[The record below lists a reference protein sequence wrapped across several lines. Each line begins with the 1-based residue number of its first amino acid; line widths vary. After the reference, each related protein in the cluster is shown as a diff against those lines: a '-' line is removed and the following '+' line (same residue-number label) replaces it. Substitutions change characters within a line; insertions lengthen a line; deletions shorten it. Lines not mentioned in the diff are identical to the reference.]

1 MNFNLKNKVIVVTGG
16 AKGIGNAISNVLAE
30 EGAIPFIV
38 GRGKEDVLAAV
49 KGIKDKG
56 GNASYA
62 IAELTDPEQCKAAIA
77 VAVAEFG
84 TVHGLVNN
92 AGVNDGVGLEN

>member
-49 KGIKDKG
+49 K
-56 GNASYA
+56 
-62 IAELTDPEQCKAAIA
+62 
-77 VAVAEFG
+77 V
-84 TVHGLVNN
+84 
-92 AGVNDGVGLEN
+92 